1 MSWRGH
7 FKGFGCENQN
17 FLGASPQTPFG
28 ALPSCFPILLCKVG
42 FGASCLYLSVYV
54 EIFRENNFS
63 PQSCLSYMK
72 SVSRLSYIRWRSYM
86 KLVSESSRLCLKS
99 YMKSVPWL
107 VFPHLLTLRYCAGM
121 SGWLNVRFDLLVENA
136 PLISEKSLAQYFTNF
151 SILDFSSWWNL

>member
-7 FKGFGCENQN
+7 FKGFRVWKSKFSRGFAPNPIW
-17 FLGASPQTPFG
+17 GAHQ
-28 ALPSCFPILLCKVG
+28 LFPN
-42 FGASCLYLSVYV
+42 LSVYV